1 MATTAPT
8 SMQVYEG
15 RLMLTPSA
23 LADPEPNRQPDP
35 TLQVGNNVRVNG
47 LRHRND
53 DARRSHRRNEMLGA
67 HRQRDDGRGGS
78 SHVDETTTT
87 LSFT

>member
-1 MATTAPT
+1 MATIAPT
-8 SMQVYEG
+8 GMWVYEG
-15 RLMLTPSA
+15 RLKLTPSA

-53 DARRSHRRNEMLGA
+53 DARRSHSRKEMLGA
-67 HRQRDDGRGGS
+67 HRQIDDGRGGY
-78 SHVDETTTT
+78 SHVDETITT

>member
-15 RLMLTPSA
+15 RLTLTPSA

-35 TLQVGNNVRVNG
+35 TLQVGNKVRVNG
-47 LRHRND
+47 VRHRKE
-53 DARRSHRRNEMLGA
+53 DARRNQKEMLGA
-67 HRQRDDGRGGS
+67 HRQRDDGRGGY
-78 SHVDETTTT
+78 SHVDEAIIT
-87 LSFT
+87 LSYT

>member
-8 SMQVYEG
+8 GMQVCER
-15 RLMLTPSA
+15 RLRLTPSA
-23 LADPEPNRQPDP
+23 LADPEPSRQPDP
-35 TLQVGNNVRVNG
+35 TLQVRGVHGV
-47 LRHRND
+47 RHRKE
-53 DARRSHRRNEMLGA
+53 DARRNQKEMLGA
-67 HRQRDDGRGGS
+67 HRQRDDGRGGY